1 MVIRSMPALPV
12 LILAV
17 LATPVLAQTPDAAE
31 AAQERRAVGLVRAL
45 KSNDAD
51 TVLRFL
57 EENFA
62 PATWE
67 RRSPEEWRQTVGQL
81 MRRLAPMEMQGV
93 EITRPHTLDL
103 LLGPANADDPAATLG
118 FEFENEAPYRI
129 AGLSVELGSP
139 HGRDNDLPLAREDR
153 FSGTALVAH
162 RGEVIFTSAHGLA
175 SKRYNAPNS
184 MNTRFDLGS
193 INKAFTK
200 IAVGQLH
207 QQGKLSLDDWIVD
220 HLPDYPNR
228 EVAETVT
235 IEQLLEHTSGLGD
248 MFNDTFFRSSRSL
261 YRSPQDYFRVFALFE
276 PGTGRQYSN
285 AGYIVLGAIIEA
297 VSDES
302 YDGYIARHV
311 FEPAG
316 MASSGFFERDGIE
329 PNIAEG
335 YTRAADQGQSGGK
348 RSVDRRRSPPVR
360 LSASAAQAAV
370 ARLHQLVFRRPA
382 SQLGRGAECRRS
394 HRKRVA
400 GHRGRRAGSECRS
413 GERRRAGYRRPVEL
427 RPAHRGGHR
436 AEVAAAAEDGVG
448 LIPGWAEPGVDRSAS
463 SVCQGLRRRAPRGIP
478 SRDEAGPDR
487 EEHHDRKPRKQP
499 RRSRHVHDRRL
510 KRNLPESI
518 AHDGAHGN
526 R

>member
-139 HGRDNDLPLAREDR
+139 HGRDNDLPPFELPPGAGREDVVHTLANYVETLAREDR

-261 YRSPQDYFRVFALFE
+261 YRSPQDYFRVFADEPLLFE

-297 VSDES
+297 VSGES

-335 YTRAADQGQSGGK
+335 YTRW
-348 RSVDRRRSPPVR
+348 
-360 LSASAAQAAV
+360 
-370 ARLHQLVFRRPA
+370 
-382 SQLGRGAECRRS
+382 LGTGE
-394 HRKRVA
+394 
-400 GHRGRRAGSECRS
+400 E
-413 GERRRAGYRRPVEL
+413 GERRSNMYRLPIKGNPAGSAQSTAEDLLRFDSALRQHKLLSPGYTSWFFGGPLPSSGAEPNVDAPTASGSLGIAGGGPGVSAVLESDGELVIVVLSNYDPPIAEAIVQRLRRP
-427 RPAHRGGHR
+427 
-436 AEVAAAAEDGVG
+436 
-448 LIPGWAEPGVDRSAS
+448 
-463 SVCQGLRRRAPRGIP
+463 
-478 SRDEAGPDR
+478 
-487 EEHHDRKPRKQP
+487 
-499 RRSRHVHDRRL
+499 L
-510 KRNLPESI
+510 KTAL
-518 AHDGAHGN
+518 D
-526 R
+526 